1 MTIQLDN
8 CLGIVCSA
16 DLTLPFGV
24 LNFDDVL
31 AFLTAFG
38 AMDPAADLAEPYGE
52 IDFDDVLAFLVSFG
66 SGCP

>member
-16 DLTLPFGV
+16 DLALPFG
-24 LNFDDVL
+24 LLDFDDVL

-38 AMDPAADLAEPYGE
+38 ASEPAADLSEPFGV

-66 SGCP
+66 NGCP